1 MTIIGAIAGLA
12 SIAKVLYDIISDVSE
27 GHKIKKLTESH
38 QDMMRVTKEEFDQFL
53 SLSDLTYANFD
64 AFRHVVCENFSL
76 DINREARIIS
86 DHIISEYVST
96 TQNEI
101 FHILSN
107 RIPDTFDFLR
117 DFNSFCQD
125 INSDSEFCK
134 KLTFSNMVEFT
145 NSKLY
150 LEEKSNT
157 LILRTKVRMPI
168 LAEDYPSKKLS
179 LFRTLNIGYFDNNQ
193 NLAKLVLPKL
203 VIKTDSTVYGMN
215 EKCDNGICFMNSLSR
230 NSKSICA
237 QNVFAGTTENC
248 HVEMSS
254 EEQVC
259 DFTQIPGL
267 GTIATVS
274 QGRFSEI
281 SEDLISVSTN
291 IDKTTVFFEKDGQLE
306 CFRETGLSF
315 HRLVTHRAAKFSLRV
330 PEIISLPVD
339 ISEMKIIDNNQE
351 KYFETVNHL
360 KKFHDDEYFK
370 LGQFEISDDSVVCYS
385 VISILIVL
393 LLVLFGLQTR
403 TRKILMKIPN
413 SVLRNLK

>member
-1 MTIIGAIAGLA
+1 MTIISAIAGLA

-53 SLSDLTYANFD
+53 SLSDVTYANFD
-64 AFRHVVCENFSL
+64 AFRHVVCENFAM

-96 TQNEI
+96 TQHEI

-107 RIPDTFDFLR
+107 RIPDTFDFLK

-145 NSKLY
+145 NSKLF

-179 LFRTLNIGYFDNNQ
+179 LFRTLNIGFFDKNQ

-203 VIKTDSTVYGMN
+203 IIKADSTVYGMN

-248 HVEMSS
+248 HLEISS
-254 EEQVC
+254 EDQVC

-281 SEDLISVSTN
+281 SQDLISVSKN

-330 PEIISLPVD
+330 PQMIPLQMN
-339 ISEMKIIDNNQE
+339 ISEMVILNNNQQ
-351 KYFETVNHL
+351 KYIEILNDL
-360 KKFHDDEYFK
+360 KSFHENEYYK
-370 LGQFEISDDSVVCYS
+370 LGKFEISDDSALCYLVLS
-385 VISILIVL
+385 IISVL
-393 LLVLFGLQTR
+393 LIILLCLWGR

-413 SVLRNLK
+413 SVLKNLK